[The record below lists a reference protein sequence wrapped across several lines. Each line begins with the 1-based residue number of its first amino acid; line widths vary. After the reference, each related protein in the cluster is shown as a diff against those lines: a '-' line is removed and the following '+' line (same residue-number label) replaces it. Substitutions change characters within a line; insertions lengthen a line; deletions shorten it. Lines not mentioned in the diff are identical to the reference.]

1 VQRKTIDASQYVDPD
16 EMDFEGQEWLMPEN
30 AEPKPEKV
38 RTGASFQLSLLYVPW
53 QLLLLYA
60 VVPGAASLLYA

>member
-16 EMDFEGQEWLMPEN
+16 EMDFEGQEWLMPEY

-38 RTGASFQLSLLYVPW
+38 GI
-53 QLLLLYA
+53 
-60 VVPGAASLLYA
+60 